1 MIKTILKFLSII
13 AVTIAIGTLSG
24 CGGKNIKTEEGNVIS
39 FYEVPLV
46 CGAAPEIG
54 CGSRIKPFF
63 MDTEKEKEIK
73 ESWSNRAGTIIAIIW
88 DATATDEGARE
99 DLIQPLFKK
108 HAIDSKLISND
119 KEIADHMA
127 SMKKDKWYKGMEID
141 NLSLEEAGVI
151 AEDLTKF
158 AQDKGIINATEKAAI
173 KNDLEAYFKKELVI
187 VRTCDELKSEETNEK
202 WRKDGY
208 EIYVN
213 HIGKERADSV
223 AVFFK
228 EYQALKKE
236 KCERDGKKSCCEKDD
251 KGNESCKKK

>member
-1 MIKTILKFLSII
+1 MKKTILRFLSII
-13 AVTIAIGTLSG
+13 AVAIATVTVPG
-24 CGGKNIKTEEGNVIS
+24 CGSKNTTTDEGNIIS

-63 MDTEKEKEIK
+63 MDTEKEKQIK

-88 DATATDEGARE
+88 DATATDGSARE
-99 DLIQPLFKK
+99 NLIQPLFKK
-108 HAIDSKLISND
+108 NAIDAKLISND
-119 KEIADHMA
+119 KEIADNMA
-127 SMKKDKWYKGMEID
+127 NMKKDKWYKGMEVD

-208 EIYVN
+208 QIYVN

-223 AVFFK
+223 AGFFE
-228 EYQALKKE
+228 EYQTLKKE
-236 KCERDGKKSCCEKDD
+236 KCEKDGKKSCCEKDE

>member
-1 MIKTILKFLSII
+1 MKKTILKFLSII
-13 AVTIAIGTLSG
+13 SVTIAIVTVPG
-24 CGGKNIKTEEGNVIS
+24 CGGKNTTTEEGNIIS

-63 MDTEKEKEIK
+63 MDTEKEKQIK

-88 DATATDEGARE
+88 DATATGGGARE
-99 DLIQPLFKK
+99 NLIQPLFKK
-108 HAIDSKLISND
+108 NAIDAKLISND
-119 KEIADHMA
+119 KEIEEYMA
-127 SMKKDKWYKGMEID
+127 NMKKDKWYKGMEVD

-158 AQDKGIINATEKAAI
+158 AQDKGIINETEKAAI

-208 EIYVN
+208 QIYVN

-223 AVFFK
+223 AVFFE
-228 EYQALKKE
+228 EYQTLKKE
-236 KCERDGKKSCCEKDD
+236 KCEKDGKKSCCEKDK
-251 KGNESCKKK
+251 KGN

>member
-1 MIKTILKFLSII
+1 MKKIILSFLAIFASIT
-13 AVTIAIGTLSG
+13 AAIVIPG
-24 CGGKNIKTEEGNVIS
+24 CGNKNTMTADGCIIT

-63 MDTEKEKEIK
+63 MDTEKEKQIK
-73 ESWSNRAGTIIAIIW
+73 ESWSNRQGTIIGIVW
-88 DATATDEGARE
+88 DANAIDAGTRE
-99 DLIQPLFKK
+99 TIIQPMFKK
-108 HAIDSKLISND
+108 NTIEAKLIADD
-119 KEIADHMA
+119 KQIAEFME
-127 SMKKDKWYKGMEID
+127 SMKKDQWYKGMEVD

-158 AQDKGIINATEKAAI
+158 AEDKGLIDDSEKQSI

-187 VRTCDELKSEETNEK
+187 VRTCDELKAEETQEK

-208 EIYVN
+208 QIYVN

-223 AVFFK
+223 AGFFK
-228 EYQALKKE
+228 EFDALRKE
-236 KCERDGKKSCCEKDD
+236 KCEKDGKKSCCEKDEEG
-251 KGNESCKKK
+251 KESCKKK

>member
-1 MIKTILKFLSII
+1 MKKTIQNFLSIFAVI
-13 AVTIAIGTLSG
+13 AAIMIIPG
-24 CGGKNIKTEEGNVIS
+24 CGNKNTTTAEGNIIS

-63 MDTEKEKEIK
+63 MDTEKEKQIK
-73 ESWSNRAGTIIAIIW
+73 ESWSNRQGTIVAIIW
-88 DATATDEGARE
+88 DASATDGSTRE
-99 DLIQPLFKK
+99 NLIQPLFKK
-108 HAIDSKLISND
+108 NAIDAKLISDD
-119 KEIADHMA
+119 KEIADYMA
-127 SMKKDKWYKGMEID
+127 SMKKDQWYKGMDVD

-158 AQDKGIINATEKAAI
+158 ALDKGLINETEKKNI
-173 KNDLEAYFKKELVI
+173 KTDLEAYFKKELVI
-187 VRTCDELKSEETNEK
+187 VRTCEELKSEETNEK

-208 EIYVN
+208 QIYVN

-223 AVFFK
+223 SGFFK

-236 KCERDGKKSCCEKDD
+236 KCEKEGKKSCCDKDKKDCSEK
-251 KGNESCKKK
+251 K